1 MDRFDTI
8 LVTGAN
14 GFVGTNLVE
23 YLESRSFRNT
33 FGLLSSDCDLTDRKS
48 TLRWFQEVKPKYVF
62 HMAGYVNGIAGNMKN
77 QGNAYLR
84 NVQINTNVIEA
95 AQMFAVKKI
104 VAMGTVAMYP
114 PKAKSEAKGFCE
126 GEIFDG
132 PPHDA
137 EKGYAHAKRAMLAQ
151 LDTCGVPFALP
162 IATNMFGGHDRF
174 DVENGHCIPSLVRKS
189 YEAGRDEEPMRVWG
203 DGSAKRDFMYIK
215 DVVMALHTIME
226 KVEGPINLATGVTH
240 SIKDV
245 VAILKECCGC
255 TVEWDKTK
263 PVGQMSR
270 SYDVSRL
277 IGAGFLCQHSLEK
290 GLRETYEW
298 YSKNEAVARKH

>member
-1 MDRFDTI
+1 
-8 LVTGAN
+8 
-14 GFVGTNLVE
+14 
-23 YLESRSFRNT
+23 
-33 FGLLSSDCDLTDRKS
+33 
-48 TLRWFQEVKPKYVF
+48 
-62 HMAGYVNGIAGNMKN
+62 MK
-77 QGNAYLR
+77 
-84 NVQINTNVIEA
+84 
-95 AQMFAVKKI
+95 
-104 VAMGTVAMYP
+104 
-114 PKAKSEAKGFCE
+114 
-126 GEIFDG
+126 
-132 PPHDA
+132 
-137 EKGYAHAKRAMLAQ
+137 
-151 LDTCGVPFALP
+151 
-162 IATNMFGGHDRF
+162 
-174 DVENGHCIPSLVRKS
+174 
-189 YEAGRDEEPMRVWG
+189 VWG
-203 DGSAKRDFMYIK
+203 DGSAKRDFMYVK
-215 DVVMALHTIME
+215 DVVSALHFIME

>member
-1 MDRFDTI
+1 MDHLDTI

-23 YLESRSFRNT
+23 YLENHSFRNT
-33 FGLLSSDCDLTDRKS
+33 FPLLSTDCDLTDRVAAH
-48 TLRWFQEVKPKYVF
+48 RWFKEVRPKYVF

-77 QGNAYLR
+77 QSDGYLQ
-84 NVQINTNVIEA
+84 NVLINTHVIEA
-95 AQMFAVKKI
+95 CQLFKVQKI

-114 PKAKSEAKGFCE
+114 PKAKSAAKGFCE

-174 DVENGHCIPSLVRKS
+174 DIENGHCIPSLVRKS
-189 YEAGRDEEPMRVWG
+189 FEAGRDDKPLSVWG

-215 DVVMALHTIME
+215 DVVVALHTIMD
-226 KVEGPINLATGVTH
+226 KIDGPINLATGVTH

-245 VAILKECCGC
+245 VSILRECSGC
-255 TVEWDKTK
+255 CVEWDKTK
-263 PVGQMSR
+263 PVGQVSR
-270 SYDVSRL
+270 SYDVSKL
-277 IGAGFLCQHSLEK
+277 IGAGVLCQNSLEK
-290 GLRETYEW
+290 GLRETYKW
-298 YSKNEAVARKH
+298 YAANETVARK